1 MKIKNKVVR
10 LRQNNPFLSSSEI
23 ARLVKADTSYVR
35 RVLLKNNLPTI
46 AKERPEEY
54 KECNTCGDLIVPSLS
69 FKKHGKVFCNVK
81 CHEAYANPTLICE
94 ACEKQFQRTR
104 KRIKQKER
112 LKLYGNYCSKEC
124 YQTSRTP
131 KLDFDLDQYALN
143 GWHKVKF
150 YEDLRAEGLLPS
162 PPVKQAYR
170 RPINKKKYSP
180 FAGVTDEKG
189 VKQQKEALLRDY
201 IVEHFN
207 SLGLKNLEVVAKE
220 VRLPTTGL
228 KVGSIDIL
236 LKDTLNNTLV
246 PIELKF
252 EGESKLR
259 SQIMTYVNYLKETQG
274 YTLNSKDLWGLDCV
288 RGIIITGEV
297 RYAVDIALTNDPVD
311 IYEWDIDD
319 KGLYLNKYQ
328 SISKI
333 LSYCFDK
340 ALMENKAYTTLKDA
354 LYSGEEIDYRLMVQL
369 GNNLFKDSNTKKTI
383 GRLFAADF
391 KNSV

>member
-1 MKIKNKVVR
+1 MKVKNKIIR
-10 LRQNNPFLSSSEI
+10 LRQNDPYIKASQI
-23 ARLVKADTSYVR
+23 AREFKVSRVYVHKI
-35 RVLLKNNLPTI
+35 LKENDLATI
-46 AKERPEEY
+46 ADERPEDY
-54 KECNTCGDLIVPSLS
+54 DECTACGDSIVPSLALK
-69 FKKHGKVFCNVK
+69 FKGGLFCNKK
-81 CHEAYANPTLICE
+81 CHTNYRFPTLICE
-94 ACEKQFQRTR
+94 RCGKEFKRNKNIIEQRAR
-104 KRIKQKER
+104 QKLE
-112 LKLYGNYCSKEC
+112 GSFCSYEC
-124 YQTSRTP
+124 YQIKRSPP
-131 KLDFDLDQYALN
+131 KPDFDLDQYALN
-143 GWHKVKF
+143 EWHKVKF

-170 RPINKKKYSP
+170 RPINKKKYRP
-180 FAGVTDEKG
+180 FIGVTDEKG
-189 VKQQKEALLRDY
+189 VKQKQEALLRDY

-207 SLGLKNLEVVAKE
+207 SLGLKNFKVLNEEVK
-220 VRLPTTGL
+220 LPNAGR
-228 KVGSIDIL
+228 VDIL
-236 LKDTLNNTLV
+236 LQSKLNNKLV
-246 PIELKF
+246 PVELKF
-252 EGESKLR
+252 KGETKLR

-274 YTLNSKDLWGLDCV
+274 YTLKNKDYHGLDCE
-288 RGIIITGEV
+288 RGIIITGDV

-328 SISKI
+328 SITKI

-369 GNNLFKDSNTKKTI
+369 GNDLFKDSNTKKTI